1 MTIFK
6 ISRLM
11 IVILSLSLMSLAPP
25 AHADNW
31 KEATKA
37 YAQKKYAAAMKLFRP
52 LAEKGHAA
60 AQYQVALMHKMGLGV
75 PKSEKEARKWSRLA
89 AKQGNTQAQLLLGS
103 LYYAKEGSESPE
115 LVKAYMWY
123 EVAAAQGDSEAKKE
137 VATIGK
143 ELTPQQ
149 LADAQAKAQQCK
161 ASNYEKCDGD

>member
-1 MTIFK
+1 
-6 ISRLM
+6 
-11 IVILSLSLMSLAPP
+11 
-25 AHADNW
+25 
-31 KEATKA
+31 
-37 YAQKKYAAAMKLFRP
+37 MKMFRP

-103 LYYAKEGSESPE
+103 LYYTKEGSESPDV
-115 LVKAYMWY
+115 LKAYMWY
-123 EVAAAQGDSEAKKE
+123 EVAAAQGNPEAQKE

-149 LADAQAKAQQCK
+149 LADAQAKAQQCRS
-161 ASNYEKCDGD
+161 SNYEKCDGD

>member
-1 MTIFK
+1 MTMFK
-6 ISRLM
+6 RSGLA
-11 IVILSLSLMSLAPP
+11 IVILSLALISIASST
-25 AHADNW
+25 HADTW
-31 KEATKA
+31 KEATEAFGRKQ
-37 YAQKKYAAAMKLFRP
+37 YETAMKLMRP

-60 AQYQVALMHKMGLGV
+60 AQYQVALMHKMGLGAS
-75 PKSEKEARKWSRLA
+75 KGEKEARKWSRLA

-123 EVAAAQGDSEAKKE
+123 EVAAAQGNPEAQKE

-143 ELTPQQ
+143 EVTPQQ
-149 LADAQAKAQQCK
+149 LADAQAKCK

>member
-11 IVILSLSLMSLAPP
+11 IVILSLSLMSVAPP

-103 LYYAKEGSESPE
+103 LYYTKEGSESPNWSRPTCGT
-115 LVKAYMWY
+115 KWRRPRAIPKQKRKSPPS
-123 EVAAAQGDSEAKKE
+123 ARS
-137 VATIGK
+137 
-143 ELTPQQ
+143 
-149 LADAQAKAQQCK
+149 
-161 ASNYEKCDGD
+161 

>member
-11 IVILSLSLMSLAPP
+11 IVILALSLSSVAPP
-25 AHADNW
+25 AHADSW

-37 YAQKKYAAAMKLFRP
+37 YAQKRYAAAMKMFRP

-75 PKSEKEARKWSRLA
+75 PKWSRLA

-103 LYYAKEGSESPE
+103 LYYTKEGSESPDV
-115 LVKAYMWY
+115 LKAYMWY
-123 EVAAAQGDSEAKKE
+123 EVAAAQGNPEAQKE

-143 ELTPQQ
+143 ELSPQQ
-149 LADAQAKAQQCK
+149 LSDAQAKAQQCRS
-161 ASNYEKCDGD
+161 SNYEKCDGD

>member
-11 IVILSLSLMSLAPP
+11 IVIVSLSLISVVPA
-25 AHADNW
+25 AHADSW

-37 YAQKKYAAAMKLFRP
+37 YAQKKYAAAMKMFRP

-75 PKSEKEARKWSRLA
+75 PKSQREARKWSRLA

-103 LYYAKEGSESPE
+103 LYYTKEGNESPD
-115 LVKAYMWY
+115 VIKAYMWY
-123 EVAAAQGDSEAKKE
+123 EVAAAQGNPEAQKE
-137 VATIGK
+137 VATITK

-149 LADAQAKAQQCK
+149 LADAQAKTQQCK